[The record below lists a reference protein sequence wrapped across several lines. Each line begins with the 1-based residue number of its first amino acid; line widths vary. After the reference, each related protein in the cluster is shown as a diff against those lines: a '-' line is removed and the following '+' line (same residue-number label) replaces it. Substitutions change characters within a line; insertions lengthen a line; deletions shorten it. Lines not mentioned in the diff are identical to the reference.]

1 MERTP
6 SLAVRLT
13 AMVYETLLLLAVL
26 FFAAFLFVT
35 LTQAVHLPRFIF
47 QGYLLAVIAV
57 YFLWFWTH
65 GGQTLAMKTW
75 RIKLLAHGGEALTV
89 RRALLRFLLAWLS
102 VGLAGMG
109 IIWAWFDLDRQF
121 LHDRLAHTRLVTLD
135 SLGN

>member
-6 SLAVRLT
+6 TLAVRLM
-13 AMVYETLLLLAVL
+13 AMVYEALLLLAVL

-35 LTQAVHLPRFIF
+35 LTQAMHVPRFIF
-47 QGYLLAVIAV
+47 QGYLLTVIAL

-75 RIKLLAHGGEALTV
+75 RIKLLTRNGTALTV

-102 VGLAGMG
+102 LGLMG
-109 IIWAWFDLDRQF
+109 IGIVWAWFDLDRQF